1 VTYTL
6 AEKFFLG
13 EKHSTVPRSYLS
25 RVTDLEFPKHR
36 AAELAKK
43 WGKDY
48 WDGDRRTGYGGYHF
62 IPGYWTPL
70 AEQLIAEYNLS
81 SKSRVLDI
89 GCGKAFLLAEL
100 ASLLPGIQLKGLDAS
115 AYAIEHA
122 HALVSSSVEIGSCVA
137 LPYEADEFDL
147 AISLNVFHNLI
158 SQDLLAALKEIS
170 RVSKMSYLVVESY
183 DTELQKENLLY
194 WQLTCE
200 AFLRPEEW
208 KWWFE
213 LAGYDRDYEF
223 IFFD

>member
-1 VTYTL
+1 
-6 AEKFFLG
+6 
-13 EKHSTVPRSYLS
+13 
-25 RVTDLEFPKHR
+25 
-36 AAELAKK
+36 
-43 WGKDY
+43 
-48 WDGDRRTGYGGYHF
+48 
-62 IPGYWTPL
+62 
-70 AEQLIAEYNLS
+70 
-81 SKSRVLDI
+81 
-89 GCGKAFLLAEL
+89 
-100 ASLLPGIQLKGLDAS
+100 
-115 AYAIEHA
+115 
-122 HALVSSSVEIGSCVA
+122 VSSSVEIGSCVA

-147 AISLNVFHNLI
+147 AISINVFHNLI

>member
-1 VTYTL
+1 MTYTL

-25 RVTDLEFPKHR
+25 RVTDLEIPKHR

-147 AISLNVFHNLI
+147 AISINVFHNLI

>member
-1 VTYTL
+1 VNYTL

-13 EKHSTVPRSYLS
+13 DKHSTVPRSYLS
-25 RVTDLEFPKHR
+25 RVTDQEFPKHK

-48 WDGDRRTGYGGYHF
+48 WDGDRRTGYGGYRF
-62 IPGYWTPL
+62 LPGYWTPL
-70 AEQLIAEYNLS
+70 AEQLILEYNLTPNS
-81 SKSRVLDI
+81 SVLDI
-89 GCGKAFLLAEL
+89 GCGKGFLLAEL
-100 ASLLPGIQLKGLDAS
+100 AKLVPGIRIHGLDVS
-115 AYAIEHA
+115 AYAIENA
-122 HALVSSSVEIGSCVA
+122 HPPVKNFVELGSCVS
-137 LPYEADEFDL
+137 LPYEANQFDL

-158 SQDLLAALKEIS
+158 SPDLLAALKEIV
-170 RVSKMSYLVVESY
+170 RVSNMSYLVVESY
-183 DTELQKENLLY
+183 DTEIQKENLLY

-208 KWWFE
+208 EWWFE

>member
-1 VTYTL
+1 MG
-6 AEKFFLG
+6 EKFFLG
-13 EKHSTVPRSYLS
+13 EKHSNVPRSYLS
-25 RVTDLEFPKHR
+25 RVTNQEFPKHR
-36 AAELAKK
+36 AAEIAKK

-70 AEQLIAEYNLS
+70 AEQLISEYSLT

-100 ASLLPGIQLKGLDAS
+100 TSLLPGIRVQGLDLS
-115 AYAIEHA
+115 AYAIQNA
-122 HALVSSSVEIGSCVA
+122 HPLVRDSVELGSCVT
-137 LPYEADEFDL
+137 LPYDTNEFDL

-158 SQDLLAALKEIS
+158 SPDLFKALKEIA
-170 RVSKMSYLVVESY
+170 RVSRMSYLVVESY
-183 DTELQKENLLY
+183 DTEIQKENLLY

-213 LAGYDRDYEF
+213 LASYDRDYEF
-223 IFFD
+223 IYFD